1 MPSIR
6 LEGDTR
12 QLLRKLQKLKDID
25 KKGINKAIGNSL
37 RSSTVERFSTQKAPD
52 GKKWRNSIRA
62 SENGGVTLTET
73 ARLKNSIKSYGNES
87 GAAVGTNT
95 IYAGTHQFGARRTI
109 RAESP
114 KGLRFKVSG
123 GKWVTKNKVKV
134 NIPAR
139 PFLGLSEEDQEE
151 IRGILEDALKDK

>member
-12 QLLRKLQKLKDID
+12 QLLRKLQKLKNID
-25 KKGINKAIGNSL
+25 KKGINKAIGEGL

-62 SENGGVTLTET
+62 SEDGGVTLTKT
-73 ARLKNSIKSYGNES
+73 ARLKNSIKSYGD
-87 GAAVGTNT
+87 GAGAVVGTNT

-123 GKWVTKNKVKV
+123 GKWVTKKKVKV

-139 PFLGLSEEDQEE
+139 PFLGISKEDQEE
-151 IRGILEDALKDK
+151 IRDTIEKALRD